1 MDFMKLLSSCLDTHL
16 GQNMYSDILA
26 WNKTDQVLRKL
37 LLLPGLSSISGLAR
51 PVTPAGLSP
60 HVTTQKIM
68 RKALGTPGRR
78 CHGAPSILCTSG
90 LVTSANHAPF
100 HSLLFI
106 TAVNC
111 LLSKEGK

>member
-1 MDFMKLLSSCLDTHL
+1 MDFVRLLSSHLDTHL
-16 GQNMYSDILA
+16 AQNMYSDTLA

-37 LLLPGLSSISGLAR
+37 LLLPGVSSISGLAR

-78 CHGAPSILCTSG
+78 CHGASSILCTSG
-90 LVTSANHAPF
+90 VVAPANRAPF

-106 TAVNC
+106 TVVNY